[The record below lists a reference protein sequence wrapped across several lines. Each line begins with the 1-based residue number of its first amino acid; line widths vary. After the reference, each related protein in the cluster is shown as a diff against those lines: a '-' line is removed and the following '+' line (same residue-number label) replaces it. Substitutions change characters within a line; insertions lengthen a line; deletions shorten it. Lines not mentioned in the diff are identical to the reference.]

1 MILDN
6 YQGAAAHSPD
16 TKILISAAAG
26 SGKTRT
32 VAARVLYMIEE
43 LEMPPQS
50 IVLLTFTRFA
60 AREMKKR
67 LGQWGSYLGFCGTF
81 HAFALSIVQEFG
93 SRRGW
98 EGEWLTLLD
107 EKEAEL
113 DEDEVLQEQGY
124 ITRQGKWPRFDPIQ
138 WKEFKE
144 GLINGTRI
152 PDPEDDTD
160 KRMLTVWKGCMDRMR
175 AQNVLTFG
183 ALVLEALALL
193 EEPDVLEAVTG
204 RYKHMIVDEGQDTD
218 GSQWELLRLIDPETL
233 CIVGDISQGIYK
245 WRGAVPELFI
255 QYGED
260 EATTYQLP
268 NSYRF
273 GFNIANP
280 ANNLITHAQTGQRIA
295 INAIA
300 ENEGN
305 LHVCRDVRHDEL
317 PGMIRKELEAGAEP
331 DDIVVLARRHRTLD
345 QVSRQ
350 LRLAEIPHTQIGG
363 RFDVPKTAE
372 YHVLKGYMRLAVN
385 PRDRRAFMAVTASEH
400 LSAGAILEIR
410 EKALAEGCSLVDAY
424 TNKPE
429 NWPPQNLD
437 DIEEHLTRTDLDR
450 VYRPAFEY
458 MRGVMEYE
466 GFVTLG
472 DTVRYLAMQNVQDKL
487 RTTAG
492 TVTCCTGH
500 ASKGLEWPV
509 VFVVG
514 LNSKQFPSPR
524 SVGAGM
530 MDEELNL
537 AYVMITRA
545 ERTLY
550 LIHHENESPDDKESV
565 FLKWI
570 EGEDDATD

>member
-218 GSQWELLRLIDPETL
+218 GSQWELLRL
-233 CIVGDISQGIYK
+233 
-245 WRGAVPELFI
+245 
-255 QYGED
+255 
-260 EATTYQLP
+260 
-268 NSYRF
+268 
-273 GFNIANP
+273 
-280 ANNLITHAQTGQRIA
+280 
-295 INAIA
+295 
-300 ENEGN
+300 
-305 LHVCRDVRHDEL
+305 
-317 PGMIRKELEAGAEP
+317 
-331 DDIVVLARRHRTLD
+331 
-345 QVSRQ
+345 
-350 LRLAEIPHTQIGG
+350 
-363 RFDVPKTAE
+363 
-372 YHVLKGYMRLAVN
+372 
-385 PRDRRAFMAVTASEH
+385 
-400 LSAGAILEIR
+400 
-410 EKALAEGCSLVDAY
+410 
-424 TNKPE
+424 
-429 NWPPQNLD
+429 
-437 DIEEHLTRTDLDR
+437 
-450 VYRPAFEY
+450 
-458 MRGVMEYE
+458 
-466 GFVTLG
+466 
-472 DTVRYLAMQNVQDKL
+472 
-487 RTTAG
+487 
-492 TVTCCTGH
+492 
-500 ASKGLEWPV
+500 
-509 VFVVG
+509 
-514 LNSKQFPSPR
+514 
-524 SVGAGM
+524 
-530 MDEELNL
+530 
-537 AYVMITRA
+537 
-545 ERTLY
+545 
-550 LIHHENESPDDKESV
+550 
-565 FLKWI
+565 
-570 EGEDDATD
+570 